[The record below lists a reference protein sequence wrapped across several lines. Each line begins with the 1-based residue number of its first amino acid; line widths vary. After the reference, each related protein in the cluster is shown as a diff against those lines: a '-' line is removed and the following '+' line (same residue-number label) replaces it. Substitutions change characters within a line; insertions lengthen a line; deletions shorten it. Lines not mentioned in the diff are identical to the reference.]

1 MDAAWGALVIPGA
14 LIWLGAALAPWRP
27 WSTRERL
34 EPDVDAPA
42 DGLSAVTV
50 LIPARNE
57 AVVIGQTLEAL
68 QAQGPGLKVLVID
81 DESDDGTAQ
90 IARAFPGVSVL
101 RGQPLASGWAGKLWA
116 LEQGR
121 LQVKTP
127 LTLLLDADIA
137 LLPGMLPTLLAH
149 KRKSGVALVSI
160 MARLRMDTGWDRALT
175 PAFVYFFKLLY
186 PFAVS
191 NSRHRLIAAAA
202 GGCILVDTEALEAI
216 GAFTSLRGALI
227 DDCTLARRIKQSGR
241 RTWIGLSQGVL
252 SLRAYGS
259 YAAIHAMVARSA
271 FTQLRYSTL
280 LLLAVTAI
288 FAWAFWFPIAGLFWG
303 GGSVHLIAAAT
314 LLLMASIYV
323 PTLRY
328 YRLAPARAL
337 LFPGVATIYIGMTWS
352 SALRYWR
359 GLRSQWKGRD
369 YTR

>member
-137 LLPGMLPTLLAH
+137 LLHCWRTSA
-149 KRKSGVALVSI
+149 KAAWRWSQS
-160 MARLRMDTGWDRALT
+160 WRACAWT
-175 PAFVYFFKLLY
+175 PAG
-186 PFAVS
+186 
-191 NSRHRLIAAAA
+191 IA
-202 GGCILVDTEALEAI
+202 
-216 GAFTSLRGALI
+216 
-227 DDCTLARRIKQSGR
+227 
-241 RTWIGLSQGVL
+241 
-252 SLRAYGS
+252 
-259 YAAIHAMVARSA
+259 
-271 FTQLRYSTL
+271 
-280 LLLAVTAI
+280 
-288 FAWAFWFPIAGLFWG
+288 P
-303 GGSVHLIAAAT
+303 
-314 LLLMASIYV
+314 
-323 PTLRY
+323 
-328 YRLAPARAL
+328 
-337 LFPGVATIYIGMTWS
+337 
-352 SALRYWR
+352 
-359 GLRSQWKGRD
+359 
-369 YTR
+369 